1 MHARVVEHLPA
12 LRHAQKACAL
22 FKRLRP
28 QLWDLLDLRAR
39 GERAVFLTVGDD
51 VFGCRRVQAR
61 DLPQQRSGSRIEVH
75 ADCVDARLDHAA
87 ERRVELLLRHV
98 VLILAD
104 ADGLRVDLHELG
116 QRVLQPPRDR
126 HGRAQIHVVLREFLR
141 RQLRSGID
149 RRTRLIDDHIRHA
162 AAQPADHLDGHRLRL
177 ARGGTVADGKMAHV
191 VLFDELRELR
201 DGVLLLLFAEGG
213 IDDRGVEHLA
223 RLVDDRDL
231 AAVAVAGVEAHRDR
245 ALDRRLH
252 EQRAEVERKV
262 VDGLLV
268 GRVSQGGAQLALHA
282 GLQQPVIAVVADS
295 LHEVHRGAPGLYHA
309 AADALQRLVA
319 VDRQADLQRALAL
332 AAVEGQDLMALQAG
346 DGLREIKILPVD
358 GGLLV
363 LLLCRG
369 RLRRAAAVHE
379 RTQALAHL
387 RVVGDALGEDVGR
400 AGQRIF
406 QRPDALVRVDI
417 RRGQRLGRVH
427 AQRLGKDSVRQR
439 LEALF
444 PGDRRARAALGL
456 VGAVEVL
463 DLRERRGLVDG
474 LCQLVRQLFL
484 RGDGGLDLLAPL
496 GEIAQILQP
505 RLKRAER
512 RVVHGAV
519 LLLAVAGD
527 EGNGVALVKKGD
539 DICDI
544 FLSAVEFLRQKFG
557 NGLHEGAPFQK
568 LFVL

>member
-1 MHARVVEHLPA
+1 
-12 LRHAQKACAL
+12 
-22 FKRLRP
+22 
-28 QLWDLLDLRAR
+28 
-39 GERAVFLTVGDD
+39 
-51 VFGCRRVQAR
+51 
-61 DLPQQRSGSRIEVH
+61 
-75 ADCVDARLDHAA
+75 
-87 ERRVELLLRHV
+87 
-98 VLILAD
+98 
-104 ADGLRVDLHELG
+104 
-116 QRVLQPPRDR
+116 
-126 HGRAQIHVVLREFLR
+126 
-141 RQLRSGID
+141 
-149 RRTRLIDDHIRHA
+149 
-162 AAQPADHLDGHRLRL
+162 
-177 ARGGTVADGKMAHV
+177 MAHV

-369 RLRRAAAVHE
+369 RLRRAAAVHK

-400 AGQRIF
+400 AGQRVF